1 VLGAAGPGRVGLHGG
16 FAVEGHIE
24 RWGVASYWRKDM
36 PRRVNLPRIGDGST
50 KWSCFLLLNE
60 RTQTLSRLRSKTS
73 MATTHRCDELLPV
86 VVSTVQF
93 SAAAGLAP
101 SS

>member
-1 VLGAAGPGRVGLHGG
+1 MEKGYAEAGKPAEDR
-16 FAVEGHIE
+16 
-24 RWGVASYWRKDM
+24 RWEHKMELFFIAKRKDA
-36 PRRVNLPRIGDGST
+36 NAKST
-50 KWSCFLLLNE
+50 
-60 RTQTLSRLRSKTS
+60 RTSRLRSKTS